1 MSEKGWCIVAHHVN
15 VVVSEKGWCA
25 MVHDVEVMVSEKGS
39 LTLQRAALQEV
50 GLSPGNMWNVSAN
63 ARDFVRPEQG

>member
-1 MSEKGWCIVAHHVN
+1 M
-15 VVVSEKGWCA
+15 SEKGWCA
-25 MVHDVEVMVSEKGS
+25 MVHDAEVMESEKGS